1 VLTFEVSP
9 LPANYANPEAVAQF
23 YDRLT
28 ERLEAVPGVVQAGA
42 IDMLPILTGTGITF
56 GSVIEEFP
64 PAEDEMAPSFRTRRT
79 APGYFEAMGIP
90 LIEGRAFTP
99 DDHNQRLPAVVISE
113 SVKARYWPDESAL
126 GKRIT
131 VAQRIPTQVVGV
143 VGDVRGAGLDVT
155 GEQFLYLPMIDSTGG
170 GVRQMTMTVQT
181 AVEPL
186 SVVNAVRSAI
196 AELDSDLPMGKVQS
210 MDRVLADSMS
220 DTSFTMSLLVI
231 GALIAV
237 FLGTVGIYG
246 VLSYVVSL
254 RSAEIG
260 IRSALGASPGDV
272 RRMVLS
278 QGMRLGIVGVL
289 IGLVAAVA
297 LGRVMGTLLYD
308 TSPVDPVTLVAAS
321 AIFMAVAI
329 LASFVPAAR
338 AAGTSPVRALRSG

>member
-1 VLTFEVSP
+1 
-9 LPANYANPEAVAQF
+9 
-23 YDRLT
+23 
-28 ERLEAVPGVVQAGA
+28 
-42 IDMLPILTGTGITF
+42 
-56 GSVIEEFP
+56 
-64 PAEDEMAPSFRTRRT
+64 
-79 APGYFEAMGIP
+79 

-99 DDHNQRLPAVVISE
+99 DDHKQRLPAVVISE

-246 VLSYVVSL
+246 VLSYVVSV

-278 QGMRLGIVGVL
+278 QGMRLGMVGVL

-297 LGRVMGTLLYD
+297 LGRVMRTLLYD
-308 TSPVDPVTLVAAS
+308 TSPVDPVTLLAAS
-321 AIFMAVAI
+321 AIFVAVAI

-338 AAGTSPVRALRSG
+338 AAGTSPVRALRFG